1 MDGVVPGTSAAGRG
15 GGGRGPRPAQEA
27 PPEAPTL
34 SADARAF
41 RRDLERF
48 YRIHFGTPRP
58 ALRDRL
64 RLWATHSG
72 LHCVAGYRLSR
83 CARHLGTRSRW
94 LRAPLVNLARTIEIG
109 MEVVQRVSISAEIGP
124 GFYVGHAGMIF
135 IGPTRIGRDF
145 SVTHA
150 VTIGVGQT
158 EGAKGTPVVGD
169 RVWVGTASVLAGA
182 IRVGDG
188 VTVANGTMLSRSV
201 PDGAL
206 VAGNPG
212 RVVMIRYDNARLM
225 GEQPGREAPPEVDR
239 DERAAPAPA
248 SALAR

>member
-1 MDGVVPGTSAAGRG
+1 MDGAVPGAPAAGRG
-15 GGGRGPRPAQEA
+15 GDRRGPRPAEA
-27 PPEAPTL
+27 PREAPTL
-34 SADARAF
+34 STDARAF

-72 LHCVAGYRLSR
+72 LHCVVGYRLARS
-83 CARHLGTRSRW
+83 ARHLGARSRW
-94 LRAPLVNLARTIEIG
+94 LRVPLVNLARTLEVG
-109 MEVVQRVSISAEIGP
+109 MEVVQRVSINAEIGP

-169 RVWVGTASVLAGA
+169 GVWVGTASVLSGA

-212 RVVMIRYDNARLM
+212 RVVMIGYDNARLM
-225 GEQPGREAPPEVDR
+225 GERPGREAPPPGER
-239 DERAAPAPA
+239 DERAVPAPA
-248 SALAR
+248 SAVAR